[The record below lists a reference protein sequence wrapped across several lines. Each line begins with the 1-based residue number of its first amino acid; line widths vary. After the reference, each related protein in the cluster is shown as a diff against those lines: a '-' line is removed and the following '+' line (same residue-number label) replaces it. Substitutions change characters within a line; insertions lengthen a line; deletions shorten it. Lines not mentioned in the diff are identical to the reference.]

1 MKIRT
6 HILLLLGCCAT
17 VAVGLVFSIAGGYR
31 ALDEQRS
38 RVGSASIALRDM
50 DHMRNRLGSWL
61 TLCDLVLTVD
71 ATYLSV
77 AVSQQAADLAQLV
90 TALREDPLADVAEG
104 SLELVDHSVATI
116 DRLVQEASALH
127 EGDRGQVLN
136 TALLAMDDEAVRL
149 LQAYSAARATMVE
162 SAERTL
168 QEVADRR
175 REMDGLSTAA
185 ALFFALVVAGLLRWN
200 VKTLN
205 EPLQHLTDRARDAA
219 ALNEPFSLDER
230 GPHEVRELTRTV
242 STLVDNLEASNH
254 RLEAKV
260 LERTKELERANQAK
274 SDFLSSMS
282 HELRTPLTT
291 IVGLSDLAL
300 DLSSEGQLTE
310 YLTGITRGAH
320 TLVDL
325 ITDVL
330 DFAEIESGNTQLRC
344 EPFRVDRIV
353 TEVASVLEPQA
364 SAKGI
369 VFTTLFEQ
377 ADPRLVIGD
386 RRRVQQ
392 VLLNLTANALKFTPG
407 GSVSIVGRAT
417 MDGDDALI
425 EFRISD
431 TGIGIPPEERDR
443 VFERFYQSD
452 SSTRRV
458 YGGSGL
464 GLSIVSEIVGAMNGS
479 ITIEENRPVGTVF
492 VVTIPLTCVQAE
504 ETQRNGPASTV
515 PRRGTDQG
523 RVLVVDDNG
532 DNRRLVRRFLE
543 LDGWHVEEVDNGG
556 DAVRLVCG
564 EHFDVVLMD
573 IDMPGLDGFE
583 SSTAIRRSGEESVPI
598 LALTAHAEPGFKAR
612 SVAAGMD
619 DFITKPVG
627 RENLMQVVRYWA
639 ERKRLAPDQ
648 HLSADVVI

>member
-1 MKIRT
+1 MKIST
-6 HILLLLGCCAT
+6 HVLMLLGCCAT
-17 VAVGLVFSIAGGYR
+17 VAVGLVFSIVGGYR
-31 ALDEQRS
+31 ALDEQQS
-38 RVGSASIALRDM
+38 QVGSESITLRDM
-50 DHMRNRLGSWL
+50 DYMRNRLGSWL
-61 TLCDLVLTVD
+61 TLCDLVLTAD

-77 AVSQQAADLAQLV
+77 AVSQQAADLTQLV
-90 TALREDPLADVAEG
+90 NELREDPLANVADG
-104 SLELVDHSVATI
+104 DLELVDHSVRLI
-116 DRLVQEASALH
+116 DRLVQEAAALH
-127 EGDRGQVLN
+127 VGDRGQVL
-136 TALLAMDDEAVRL
+136 TAALRAVDDEAGRL
-149 LQAYSAARATMVE
+149 LQAYNAAQGSMVE

-168 QEVADRR
+168 QRVADRR
-175 REMDGLSTAA
+175 TEMDWFSAA
-185 ALFFALVVAGLLRWN
+185 AVLFFMLVVVGLLRWN
-200 VKTLN
+200 VKTVH
-205 EPLQHLTDRARDAA
+205 EPLQHLTDRARDAV

-242 STLVDNLEASNH
+242 STLVDSLGAYNQ

-260 LERTKELERANQAK
+260 LERTQELERANQAK
-274 SDFLSSMS
+274 SAFLAAMS

-300 DLSSEGQLTE
+300 DLGAEGELRGH
-310 YLTGITRGAH
+310 LTGITRGAH

-330 DFAEIESGNTQLRC
+330 DFAQIESGNIELNHD
-344 EPFRVDRIV
+344 PFRVDRIV
-353 TEVASVLEPQA
+353 TEVASVLESQA
-364 SAKGI
+364 SEKGI
-369 VFTTLFEQ
+369 VLTTLFEQ
-377 ADPRLVIGD
+377 ADPRRVIGD
-386 RRRVQQ
+386 ARRIKQI
-392 VLLNLTANALKFTPG
+392 LLNLTANALKFTSE

-464 GLSIVSEIVGAMNGS
+464 GLSIVFEVLGAMNGR

-504 ETQRNGPASTV
+504 ETQRNGPASGV
-515 PRRGTDQG
+515 PRHRTDQG
-523 RVLVVDDNG
+523 RALVVDDNE

-543 LDGWHVEEVDNGG
+543 LDGWRVEEVDNGD
-556 DAVRLVCG
+556 DAVRRVCG

-573 IDMPGLDGFE
+573 IDMPGMDGFE
-583 SSTAIRRSGEESVPI
+583 STTAIRRSGEESVPI
-598 LALTAHAEPGFKAR
+598 LALTAHAELGFKAQ

-619 DFITKPVG
+619 DFITKPVR
-627 RENLMQVVRYWA
+627 RENLMQIVRHWA
-639 ERKRLAPDQ
+639 ERKRPAPDQ
-648 HLSADVVI
+648 HLSADAFI